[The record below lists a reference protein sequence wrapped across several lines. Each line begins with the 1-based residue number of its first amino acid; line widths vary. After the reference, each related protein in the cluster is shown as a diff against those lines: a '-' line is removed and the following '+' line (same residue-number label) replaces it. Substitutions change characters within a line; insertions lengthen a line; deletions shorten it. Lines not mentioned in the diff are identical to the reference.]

1 MNILYGILTTIFL
14 LGVGY
19 LFSENRKAINWRT
32 VGIGLLAQ
40 IVMMFFVLKTSI
52 GQWILKGISNGITT
66 VLGFSS
72 EGISFVFGD
81 SLIGTGAFAITVLS
95 VICFTGSLIALLYY
109 LKVIPFFVRVVGGL
123 VSKIMGTTPVESFC
137 GVGNAFLSATESPL
151 LTKPFLKD
159 LTRSELFAVILGG
172 FASVS
177 VSVVLGYSTMGINM
191 EYIMVQM
198 ATVPFATL
206 LMAKMLV
213 PETEES
219 KTTEIKIE
227 GSEHSNIFDAI
238 GSGAMDGLNIAL
250 SVGAV
255 LIGFISLIALV
266 NFVLGWFGTSL
277 TEIFTIMLYPLAKL
291 MGIPSNEIATFTS
304 AIGLKTAVNEYVA
317 IGGLTEVMST
327 LSIRTQAML
336 GIALVNFANFSV
348 IGITI
353 GGFKTFCPE
362 KADEVTSLGFKALLG
377 GVLTSLISASLMG
390 MFF

>member
-1 MNILYGILTTIFL
+1 MNIMYGLLTTVILLGIGFL
-14 LGVGY
+14 L
-19 LFSENRKAINWRT
+19 SENRKAIKWNT
-32 VGIGLLAQ
+32 VIMGIVAQ
-40 IVMMFFVLKTSI
+40 VVMMFFVLKTSI
-52 GQWILKGISNGITT
+52 GQWVLKSISDGLST
-66 VLGFSS
+66 VLGFGM
-72 EGISFVFGD
+72 EGINFVFGE
-81 SLIGTGAFAITVLS
+81 SLIGTGAFAITVLG
-95 VICFTGSLIALLYY
+95 VICFTGSLIAVLYY
-109 LKVIPFFVRVVGGL
+109 LRVIPFFVKIVGGI
-123 VSKIMGTTPVESFC
+123 VSKIMKTTPVESFC
-137 GVGNAFLSATESPL
+137 GVGNAFLGATEAPL
-151 LTKPFLKD
+151 LTQPYLKN

-177 VSVVLGYSTMGINM
+177 VSVVLGYATMGINM
-191 EYIMVQM
+191 EFILVQM

-206 LMAKMLV
+206 LMAKLLV

-219 KTTEIKIE
+219 KTVDIKIE
-227 GSEHSNIFDAI
+227 KSGHANIFDAI
-238 GSGAMDGLNIAL
+238 GSGAIDGMNIAL

-255 LIGFISLIALV
+255 LIGFISIIALI

-277 TEIFTIMLYPLAKL
+277 TDIFTIILYPLAKI

-317 IGGLTEVMST
+317 IGGLTDIIGT
-327 LSIRTQAML
+327 LSLRTQAIL

-353 GGFKTFCPE
+353 GGFKAFCPE
-362 KADEVTSLGFKALLG
+362 KADVVTKLGFKALLG